1 MVTFQHDV
9 AGTAESVWSG
19 ALAELDLPALDLQ
32 ALAGPDGSRPLR
44 RMVVVA
50 AHPDDETLGA
60 AGLVAHAHAAGLQV
74 QVVVA
79 TRGEAS
85 HPHSPSHT
93 PQRLAQRRLAEV
105 ASAVAVVAPGQHLD
119 VLCLPDGRLAEHE
132 AALTARVVAL
142 VGDGRDCVVVGPWR
156 GDGHPDHEAAGRC
169 AAAAAAR
176 TDARLLE
183 YPVWFWH
190 WGAPDDAPWG
200 SALRL
205 DLGPE
210 LRDLKERAIQAHHS
224 QVAPLSG
231 RPGDEVL
238 LGADV
243 LAHHRRDCEV
253 FWQLPP
259 EDTALERL
267 HAEEEDPW
275 GVDDRWYERRKR
287 ELVLSALP
295 RQRFRRAV
303 EVGCSTGALAAA
315 LADRCDELVAV
326 DQSSTAVAR
335 AAERLRDR
343 SHVRV
348 DRASL
353 PEEWPAAAGCD
364 LVVVSEVGYFLG
376 AARLE
381 RLLARV
387 ATALDPDGV
396 VVLCHWRHE
405 VEGWPLDGPSVHR
418 AARCS
423 PLLPPVAATY
433 RDRDVELLVLCGA
446 DQLPDPRPERPDR
459 TELPD
464 G

>member
-1 MVTFQHDV
+1 MVTFQHDT
-9 AGTAESVWSG
+9 AGTSEAVWIT
-19 ALAELDLPALDLQ
+19 ALAERDLPALDLQ
-32 ALAGPDGSRPLR
+32 ALTGPAGSRPLR
-44 RMVVVA
+44 RLVVVA

-60 AGLVAHAHAAGLQV
+60 AGLVAHAHAAGLEV

-105 ASAVAVVAPGQHLD
+105 SSAVAVVAPGQHLD

-142 VGDGRDCVVVGPWR
+142 VGDGRDCLVVGPWR

-190 WGAPDDAPWG
+190 WGTPDDAPWG

-205 DLGPE
+205 ELGPAE
-210 LRDLKERAIQAHHS
+210 RELKERAVQAHHS

-238 LGADV
+238 LGDDV

-253 FWQLPP
+253 FWQIDA

-267 HAEEEDPW
+267 HVDEVDPW
-275 GVDDRWYERRKR
+275 GVDERWYEQRKR
-287 ELVLSALP
+287 ELVLSCLP

-315 LADRCDELVAV
+315 LAERCDDLLAL
-326 DQSSTAVAR
+326 DQSTTAVRRAQERLADAGLGHAR
-335 AAERLRDR
+335 AE
-343 SHVRV
+343 
-348 DRASL
+348 RASL
-353 PEEWPAAAGCD
+353 PEEWPVVAGCD
-364 LVVVSEVGYFLG
+364 LVVISEVGYFLG

-381 RLLARV
+381 QLLARV
-387 ATALDPDGV
+387 ATSLDADGV

-418 AARCS
+418 AARS
-423 PLLPPVAATY
+423 SRLLPPVAATY
-433 RDRDVELLVLCGA
+433 ADRDVELLVLCGA
-446 DQLPDPRPERPDR
+446 DQLPDPRPEPR
-459 TELPD
+459 D